1 MIMKFIL
8 FLLLLISTC
17 SLAQKPTV
25 SAGSIVHIENFKS
38 TFVKPRNIDVWLPDN
53 YSRKNK
59 YPVLYMHDGQML
71 FDSSFNWNK
80 QEWRVDETVSSMI
93 NSGKIYPFII
103 VGIWNTGSSRH
114 TEYCPQKPFES
125 LSSSYKDSLIEYARR
140 NNGQTVFSGKVV
152 ADNYLKFIVKEL
164 KPYIDS
170 AFSTLKVP
178 ANTYIA
184 GSSMGGLISLYA
196 LCEYPEVFGSAACMS
211 THWPVIFTNQNN
223 PFPEAIFDYLQKKL
237 PIQKNHR
244 FYFDYGTATLDTLYE
259 PYQTRV
265 NAIMNAKGYSSRNWI
280 TVPYPGEN
288 HSEAAW
294 ARRFDKV
301 LSFLFNR

>member
-1 MIMKFIL
+1 MIMKYIL
-8 FLLLLISTC
+8 FFLLITSTGT
-17 SLAQKPTV
+17 LAQKPVV

-38 TFVKPRNIDVWLPDN
+38 AFVIPRNIDVWLPDN
-53 YSRKNK
+53 YSPKNK

-80 QEWRVDETVSSMI
+80 QEWRVDETVSSLI
-93 NSGKIYPFII
+93 NSGKIYPCIV
-103 VGIWNTGSSRH
+103 VGIWNTGKSRH
-114 TEYCPQKPFES
+114 IEYCPQKPFES
-125 LSSSYKDSLIEYARR
+125 LSASYRDTLVEYARR
-140 NNGQTVFSGKVV
+140 NNGQSVFSGKVIS
-152 ADNYLKFIVKEL
+152 DNYLKFIVTEL

-170 AFSTLKVP
+170 SFSTLKVP

-196 LCEYPEVFGSAACMS
+196 LCEYPEVFGNAACIS
-211 THWPVIFTNQNN
+211 THWPVIFTTKNN

-244 FYFDYGTATLDTLYE
+244 FYFDYGTGTLDSLYE

-265 NAIMNAKGYSSRNWI
+265 DAIMNAKGYSSKNWI
-280 TVPYPGEN
+280 TVRYPGEN

-294 ARRFDKV
+294 ARRLDKV
-301 LSFLFNR
+301 LSFLFNK